1 MFNVF
6 KLAPLIVFNMPP
18 NTLADQLSDT
28 QPNGPDDGEYFNLN
42 VSDGS
47 DDEEVRPACQP
58 RKPKNATVTE
68 VDQVINDPTPVQ
80 DLKKGAADVHYFFE
94 RQDDKHVCKV
104 CK

>member
-1 MFNVF
+1 MASRRQNRS
-6 KLAPLIVFNMPP
+6 AIP
-18 NTLADQLSDT
+18 NTATDQPT
-28 QPNGPDDGEYFNLN
+28 NAQPSNPDDGEFFDLN
-42 VSDGS
+42 VSGGS
-47 DDEEVRPACQP
+47 DDEDAGQPARQP
-58 RKPKNATVTE
+58 RGPRHATVTA